1 MGDKDKVIS
10 FEHEF
15 NKIDDRLDVAE
26 RQSDVAD
33 NDISAVS
40 DELKVLFD
48 ELGEVPGAFCIVETQ
63 LDLDSI
69 DDLDK
74 RINEIID
81 PYFCGSIKLTATDVI
96 VSVVAGA
103 IVAAIDI
110 ILVGTPE
117 VVKIYKGGE
126 NFNGSVSTKAL
137 RNIGNGDD
145 KFSAL
150 LDWFCEKCKVPYDI
164 SVAKDVVIP
173 DNHRLRNF
181 AHDPLMGM
189 LFAMADII
197 MRTATLVDN
206 NGHLRILVNP
216 RDYPVHE
223 KFLSLIYYF
232 GHLLSDVC
240 TARGLPIPGM
250 VLTQFFRDGIDDRN
264 SLGAVVEKMYK
275 DGYDFRHLAS
285 MSTSVVIKNLIIE
298 LYIRIFRTQDTMGL
312 TPIAEREIASQ
323 KKEAYKYRLILI
335 SDAVSCGGNVFKF
348 FIPPIMGNV
357 TALNLPEWCSLLK
370 NTIYELKY
378 QLRDKS
384 AEKAVYNREVIN
396 QNWLT
401 LLNS

>member
-216 RDYPVHE
+216 RDYPSRSCPV
-223 KFLSLIYYF
+223 
-232 GHLLSDVC
+232 
-240 TARGLPIPGM
+240 
-250 VLTQFFRDGIDDRN
+250 
-264 SLGAVVEKMYK
+264 
-275 DGYDFRHLAS
+275 
-285 MSTSVVIKNLIIE
+285 
-298 LYIRIFRTQDTMGL
+298 
-312 TPIAEREIASQ
+312 
-323 KKEAYKYRLILI
+323 RL
-335 SDAVSCGGNVFKF
+335 
-348 FIPPIMGNV
+348 
-357 TALNLPEWCSLLK
+357 ALNRDV
-370 NTIYELKY
+370 ELKP
-378 QLRDKS
+378 L
-384 AEKAVYNREVIN
+384 
-396 QNWLT
+396 
-401 LLNS
+401 